1 MIITRIRQFITHK
14 TEQEPVLGSLV
25 TLVRDSLV
33 YLMGSAINGLGTLV
47 LIPLYI
53 HYLDPAQFGI
63 YALIDITVIVIIG
76 VTQLGYGVSYLKWF
90 AEIEDAGRP
99 KLLGT
104 VLVSSAVAALFGGAI
119 LVALLVSPIGN
130 TWLQTPD
137 PGFLWT
143 LLPIIVL
150 ENLEGHLF
158 NNLRARRR
166 SVAYAITSGISI
178 SSLVAISLWLVA
190 VRQAGL
196 TGVFLGRLLADL
208 VTVAILGGLSIR
220 HIRLSFQWQ
229 LVKPMVRFG
238 APVVWSA
245 MAVLLLDASGR
256 FFLSHYSTLEQVGY
270 YSAGIKVSGMMRTLF
285 VVPFAMAWGGL
296 MFQIARWPRARIIY
310 SKVFEYVLVGATLL
324 ALGTLLFA
332 PALFHLLTTPA
343 YSQAIQV
350 FPLLL
355 LVQVCTVVQYPA
367 SIGLYLK
374 DKTKFFILIYAISV
388 VVTLAL
394 NSVLVPTMGMHGAGI
409 ALASG
414 WVVIIG
420 LELLIGSRYY
430 PLQIN
435 WKALLLACAV
445 FFAIFVI
452 GQYTA
457 QGVTLKDITLQVFY
471 FTIATA
477 AAIVWSIMSFRHG
490 LPQADTRENAAPS

>member
-1 MIITRIRQFITHK
+1 MIITRVRQFIAQK
-14 TEQEPVLGSLV
+14 TEQEPVLGSLL
-25 TLVRDSLV
+25 TLVHDSSV
-33 YLMGSAINGLGTLV
+33 YLIGSAINGLGTLL

-63 YALIDITVIVIIG
+63 YALIDITVIVIVG

-90 AEIEDAGRP
+90 AEIEDVGRP

-104 VLVSSAVAALFGGAI
+104 VLVSSAVAALFGGAA
-119 LVALLVSPIGN
+119 LVALLVNPIGQI
-130 TWLQTPD
+130 WLQTPNL
-137 PGFLWT
+137 GFLWT

-166 SVAYAITSGISI
+166 PVAYAISSGISI
-178 SSLVAISLWLVA
+178 ASLVMISLWLVA
-190 VRQAGL
+190 IKQEGIA
-196 TGVFLGRLLADL
+196 GVFLGRLLADL
-208 VTVAILGGLSIR
+208 VTVAILAGLSMR
-220 HIRLSFQWQ
+220 HIKLSFQWQ

-238 APVVWSA
+238 APVVWGA
-245 MAVLLLDASGR
+245 IAVLLLDASGR
-256 FFLSHYSTLEQVGY
+256 FFLSHYSTLEQVGF

-296 MFQIARWPRARIIY
+296 MFQIARWPKARIIY

-332 PALFHLLTTPA
+332 PALFHILTTPA
-343 YSQAIQV
+343 YSEAIQV

-374 DKTKFFILIYAISV
+374 DKTKFFILIYTISI

-394 NSVLVPTMGMHGAGI
+394 NWVLVPIMGMQGAGI
-409 ALASG
+409 ALAGG
-414 WVVIIG
+414 WLVIVG
-420 LELLIGSRYY
+420 LELLIGGRYY

-435 WKALLLACAV
+435 WKALMLACAI
-445 FFAIFVI
+445 FLAIFVI

-457 QGVTLKDITLQVFY
+457 QGITLKDITLQIFY

-477 AAIVWSIMSFRHG
+477 SAVVWSIISFRRG
-490 LPQADTRENAAPS
+490 LPQADTRKNVAPS